1 MYLQSLFGRSCAFLV
16 VLVASL
22 AFSPTAF
29 GFPITKDG
37 APAAT
42 IVVPQAALEPAPDDV
57 TAQKISTAARE
68 LQTYIRKISGT
79 ELPIV
84 SDEAD
89 PPGPLILVGRSRL
102 SDAIADTNI
111 PAGLTP
117 SRNEE
122 GFVVLCRG
130 DRLLLAGNDEGPYHG
145 TEYAV
150 YTLLERLGVRW
161 FMPGDFGEVLP
172 PVQPTIEIDDFELRE
187 APDFRQRN
195 WWVHT
200 TPEMLEQERRWKI
213 RNRMNPDNMF
223 APPGDSSVRD
233 FVADAALVAS
243 RPELFARNLDGT
255 VNPHLPNLTNPEAVQ
270 IAADKMKDRFRA
282 DPKLGSIGIAPDD
295 GLPRDFNPETV
306 KRNQGFTD
314 VLGRDGVPTE
324 ASTTEEWIE
333 FVNAVAREV
342 GREFPDRVIT
352 TNGYANRNTPP
363 LGVVIEPN
371 ISIMF
376 AAIWS
381 DTIHAYDN
389 SRSWQMQRQGQ
400 MLRQWCAL
408 SDKVWLYNY
417 SYAMLVSGLTPVPQ
431 TRKLSRDYPLMKQWG
446 AVGFMDEARNQWIEG
461 GITTKYIRARLSWD
475 ADADVEALLDDFFDR
490 WYGAAAR
497 PAQRFWDALEEAMET
512 TPFLGHEDRIL
523 PYVYT
528 PALLAELETHAAAA
542 EAAANTERAKLH
554 VRVDRL
560 ILEHLKHY
568 MAMHAAEWAGEY
580 VKAAA
585 EADAMMAVR
594 KQLMEI
600 SPFFVLDHEVPYTC
614 GVWYWT
620 ITQRAQYYRMLA
632 AMTGQGPPVA
642 ASPADAA
649 TAADATAATV
659 QQVSGTLVAL
669 MPDEALF
676 TIDPLDDGRFAQW
689 FDPAHDTGAW
699 RKLSTT
705 TPFYAQG
712 YLDAAGR
719 PYVGAMW
726 YRFDVDIPADAAGKP
741 VRLFAPVVET
751 EAWIWV
757 NGRYIGHRR
766 YRESY
771 ERPNELDLDI
781 TAALKPGQANTIVLR
796 VATGSSRAAAAGGLY
811 SRVFLYS
818 PSGSTAGG

>member
-1 MYLQSLFGRSCAFLV
+1 MLANLRMSRARGV
-16 VLVASL
+16 VIL
-22 AFSPTAF
+22 ALILIALALAAGSAF
-29 GFPITKDG
+29 GFPVTKDG
-37 APAAT
+37 APVARIVIAKTAIAPAA
-42 IVVPQAALEPAPDDV
+42 DDA
-57 TAQKISTAARE
+57 TAQKISTAAKE
-68 LQTYIRKISGT
+68 LQAYIKKLSGA
-79 ELPIV
+79 EVPII
-84 SDEAD
+84 SDETD
-89 PPGPLILVGRSRL
+89 PPAGPLILVGRSRL
-102 SDAIADTNI
+102 TDAMADAKI

-117 SRNEE
+117 SRAEE
-122 GFVVLCRG
+122 GFVILCRG

-150 YTLLERLGVRW
+150 YALLENLGVRW

-172 PVQPTIEIDDFELRE
+172 PAQPTIDIADMELRE
-187 APDFRQRN
+187 TPDFRQRN

-200 TPEMLEQERRWKI
+200 TPEMLEQEKRWKI

-233 FVADAALVAS
+233 FVADAALAAT

-255 VNPHLPNLTNPEAVQ
+255 TNPHLPNLSNPEAVQ
-270 IAADKMKDRFRA
+270 IAADKMKERFRA

-295 GLPRDFNPETV
+295 GVPRDFNPETA

-314 VLGRDGVPTE
+314 LLGREGVPTE
-324 ASTTEEWIE
+324 MSVTEEWIQ
-333 FVNAVAREV
+333 FVNAIAREV
-342 GREFPDRVIT
+342 AKEFPDRIVT

-363 LGVVIEPN
+363 VGVKIEPN

-389 SRSWQMQRQGQ
+389 PRSWQMQRQGQ
-400 MLRQWCAL
+400 FLRQWCEL

-431 TRKLSRDYPLMKQWG
+431 TRKLARDYPLMKQWG

-475 ADADVEALLDDFFDR
+475 ADADVEAILDDYFAR
-490 WYGAAAR
+490 WYGGAAW
-497 PAQRFWDALEEAMET
+497 PAQRFWVALEEAMET

-528 PALLAELETHAAAA
+528 PELMSELEAHAAAA
-542 EAAANTERAKLH
+542 EAAADTDRAKLH

-580 VKAAA
+580 AKAAA

-594 KQLMEI
+594 KELMAI

-620 ITQRAQYYRMLA
+620 ITNRAEYYRKLA
-632 AMTGQGPPVA
+632 AMTGSSTGA
-642 ASPADAA
+642 
-649 TAADATAATV
+649 
-659 QQVSGTLVAL
+659 LVAML
-669 MPDEALF
+669 PDKALF
-676 TIDPLDDGRFAQW
+676 TTDPLDDGRFEKW
-689 FDPAHDTGAW
+689 FDPAHHTDAW
-699 RKLSTT
+699 RRISTT

-712 YLDAAGR
+712 YMDAAGR

-726 YRFDVDIPADAAGKP
+726 YRFDVDIPAGAAGKP
-741 VRLFAPVVET
+741 VRLYAPVVET
-751 EAWIWV
+751 EAWVWV
-757 NGRYIGHRR
+757 NGHYIGHRP
-766 YRESY
+766 YLESY
-771 ERPNELDLDI
+771 VRPNDLDMDI
-781 TAALKPGQANTIVLR
+781 TAALKPGQPNTIILR
-796 VATGSSRAAAAGGLY
+796 ITTGSSRAAAAGGLY
-811 SRVFLYS
+811 SRVFMYS
-818 PSGSTAGG
+818 PNAPTAAAMP